1 MPSTPAADHA
11 PPRSRDAPARRGCD
25 SPASGVVVDGLLT
38 IRGEE
43 SLLSLATTLTPQAA
57 GLSVHATGTFDRM
70 GSALP

>member
-1 MPSTPAADHA
+1 LRQ
-11 PPRSRDAPARRGCD
+11 PPTSC
-25 SPASGVVVDGLLT
+25 VVVDGLLT

-57 GLSVHATGTFDRM
+57 GLSVHATGTSDRM